1 MNNLSM
7 YRLQNNIYI
16 VSGARNHCIYNL
28 NSRKLYH
35 LDSEYLD
42 FLFQV
47 LSENYEEVPSFVR
60 DFFIKEGIVISDN
73 NTLLDKI
80 NSYHYEKNIDF
91 AWIEVTQR
99 CNLYCRH
106 CYEGSSP
113 NMEISDITM
122 QDYETVIKSLHSIG
136 VKRIQLVGGEPLI
149 HPQIAKM
156 IKIAKNTFEFVEVYT
171 NGTLLTD
178 ELPELITDQKVALAF
193 SLYATDSS
201 IHDYVTCKKGSCDLT
216 KNRIKKALDLGNTVR
231 VASVEMKDVPKYVFE
246 DKRAMARTDLPRVTG
261 RAGLHLYSRD
271 MLRRK
276 LITKDTFRQPININ
290 DFLQNQKI
298 HNCFG
303 SRLYIDYKLNVY
315 PCVMER
321 RLCYGNIK
329 KIPIT
334 QMLGT
339 EPSFLTKDKIKG
351 CKDCEFRYVCFDCRP
366 DCNGNEIYDKPWY
379 CTYNPQKG
387 IWEDVEEFID
397 ILLKN
402 SNERR

>member
-1 MNNLSM
+1 M
-7 YRLQNNIYI
+7 
-16 VSGARNHCIYNL
+16 
-28 NSRKLYH
+28 
-35 LDSEYLD
+35 
-42 FLFQV
+42 
-47 LSENYEEVPSFVR
+47 
-60 DFFIKEGIVISDN
+60 
-73 NTLLDKI
+73 
-80 NSYHYEKNIDF
+80 
-91 AWIEVTQR
+91 
-99 CNLYCRH
+99 
-106 CYEGSSP
+106 
-113 NMEISDITM
+113 
-122 QDYETVIKSLHSIG
+122 
-136 VKRIQLVGGEPLI
+136 GGEPLI

-178 ELPELITDQKVALAF
+178 ELLELITDQKVALAF

-290 DFLQNQKI
+290 DFLQNQKT

-366 DCNGNEIYDKPWY
+366 DCNGNGIYDKPWY